1 MNTDDLL
8 CTRKLKSS
16 QVKSAFTIIFLLAP
30 VIAVAIFI
38 ARFSS
43 PFPLTDEWALVLDA
57 MHAESGDWSSFVW
70 RINGHPLIVPFFVY
84 WPVAELFRFDG
95 RAQIGVTIICFA
107 LQLLLFQRSSK
118 ATALEM
124 IPLSILIFGL
134 SHWMEFLW
142 GMQMAFAVGITS
154 AVWGLWT
161 LNEYMMKGA
170 GIRLLG
176 AMALMII
183 AASSYGG
190 GALTFLSAM
199 FLIIVRPSPLSDK
212 LAAAVPTMTVG
223 FAILV
228 LASRAPPMTIEPY
241 RDVLFLLTALGALII
256 GSPETITHF
265 EWGTLPIIGVVVALV
280 ACWGMLFGL
289 RDRSGQQP
297 FYLVVLILGITS
309 LAAVSVTRPYLG
321 NWHLQLGLPAIY
333 GAYGLWLAAAKTKP
347 LSPLTKTGFAL
358 CATLLCGVLIADY
371 TGFTR
376 RGPDY
381 AVYIAGIERYAL
393 DYEREHTSL
402 PPYPAPDARWNLNQ
416 DILNFLKRKHNG
428 LFSSYE

>member
-8 CTRKLKSS
+8 CTGKLKSS
-16 QVKSAFTIIFLLAP
+16 QVKSAFTIIFVLAL

-43 PFPLTDEWALVLDA
+43 PFPLTDEWTLVLDA
-57 MHAESGDWSSFVW
+57 MHAESGDWSSFLW

-199 FLIIVRPSPLSDK
+199 FLIIVRPSPLPGK

-223 FAILV
+223 LAILV

-256 GSPETITHF
+256 G
-265 EWGTLPIIGVVVALV
+265 
-280 ACWGMLFGL
+280 
-289 RDRSGQQP
+289 
-297 FYLVVLILGITS
+297 
-309 LAAVSVTRPYLG
+309 
-321 NWHLQLGLPAIY
+321 
-333 GAYGLWLAAAKTKP
+333 
-347 LSPLTKTGFAL
+347 
-358 CATLLCGVLIADY
+358 
-371 TGFTR
+371 
-376 RGPDY
+376 
-381 AVYIAGIERYAL
+381 
-393 DYEREHTSL
+393 
-402 PPYPAPDARWNLNQ
+402 
-416 DILNFLKRKHNG
+416 
-428 LFSSYE
+428 